1 MKFAR
6 VIGTVV
12 ATRKY
17 EDLEGIK
24 FLVVQPLD
32 EDLKPKG
39 LATVAADATQ
49 QAAPGELVFM
59 VASREGA
66 QALPDVFVPV
76 DLAITGIIDE
86 VDIERGPRR
95 EQPTAKWHLPPK
107 PKKPAPEK
115 PQAGEPAAEKPAAKK
130 AAPKKPAAKKPAAKK
145 TAPKKPKP
153 EEPTSGDED

>member
-17 EDLEGIK
+17 EGLEGIK

-32 EDLKPKG
+32 RDLNPKG
-39 LATVAADATQ
+39 RPVVVADATA

-66 QALPDVFVPV
+66 QALPEVFVPV
-76 DLAITGIIDE
+76 DLAITGIVDE

-95 EQPTAKWHLPPK
+95 QQPTAVWHTLSPVLSQV
-107 PKKPAPEK
+107 E
-115 PQAGEPAAEKPAAKK
+115 GE
-130 AAPKKPAAKKPAAKK
+130 
-145 TAPKKPKP
+145 
-153 EEPTSGDED
+153 DD